1 MYYDL
6 IDKTFDA
13 QLEDLA
19 GLIAI
24 PSVSRGTPE
33 PGAPLG
39 RSVSDALEYTLALA
53 KKLGFPN
60 SRSLDGYCGVI
71 DYGEGE
77 EMLMIMAHIDVV
89 PAGPA
94 WTCEPFALTRRDGR
108 LVGRGVLDDKG
119 PAVSALYALYAIK
132 EAGIPLRRR
141 IRILIGCDEEK
152 GWSCIDRYKK
162 TEPDPTL
169 AFTPDGGYPVINSE
183 MGICHTT
190 YTRKLTGSQVKISC
204 GTAANV
210 IPGEA
215 SATLT
220 FLPEPV
226 QAKNGMQLSGAGN
239 ELRAF
244 GFGGH
249 ASRPD
254 LAKNALQA
262 LLDALKEQ
270 PLEADD
276 LAVASS
282 LSALLGFDKHGEG
295 FGLDVTDASGRLTLS
310 PDVLE
315 WNENEVSITLD
326 CRHPFSV
333 TAEHL
338 LATLDEKFAQIGFTR
353 TYQKVSA
360 GHFLDADCELVKTL
374 LSVYEDATGRK
385 SKPLSIGG
393 GTYARSFVNAVAFGI
408 EPEDAP
414 AECHMPDE
422 SCPVESIRFNTRVMA
437 EAIKRLAGK

>member
-1 MYYDL
+1 
-6 IDKTFDA
+6 
-13 QLEDLA
+13 
-19 GLIAI
+19 
-24 PSVSRGTPE
+24 
-33 PGAPLG
+33 
-39 RSVSDALEYTLALA
+39 
-53 KKLGFPN
+53 
-60 SRSLDGYCGVI
+60 
-71 DYGEGE
+71 
-77 EMLMIMAHIDVV
+77 
-89 PAGPA
+89 
-94 WTCEPFALTRRDGR
+94 
-108 LVGRGVLDDKG
+108 
-119 PAVSALYALYAIK
+119 
-132 EAGIPLRRR
+132 
-141 IRILIGCDEEK
+141 
-152 GWSCIDRYKK
+152 
-162 TEPDPTL
+162 
-169 AFTPDGGYPVINSE
+169 

-190 YTRKLTGSQVKISC
+190 YTKKLTGSQVKISC

-226 QAKNGMQLSGAGN
+226 QAKNGMQLSGVGN
-239 ELRAF
+239 ELRAY

-333 TAEHL
+333 TSEHL